1 MREIAEPRYCPRMI
15 RVALG
20 FPDHRSH
27 ISLSPQDA
35 IKRSRAWREGGG
47 AQQRLVVAVAR
58 RSWQNDRVFGSVQHI
73 RIQGNNS
80 KSTARTVMASPSS
93 CFHVLLLLL
102 LFSGQVIR
110 VVLSMAVG
118 INYGQIANDLPSPGR
133 VASLLRSLNISRVKL
148 YDADQNVLSAFLN
161 TDVEFVIGIGNENV
175 SAMTDPAAALGW
187 LEQHVL
193 PYLPYT
199 KITCI
204 AVGNEVFKGNDTT
217 LMADLLPA
225 MESVHQGLVSLSLE
239 TKVNVT
245 SAHSLDML
253 GNSYP
258 PSAGSFRQ
266 DLAVFIQP
274 ILNFHSVTKS
284 PFLINA
290 YPYFAYKANP
300 NAVSLDYVLF
310 EPNTGVVDPNTNL
323 NYDNMLYAQIDAVY
337 SAIRTWG
344 HADIEVRISETGWP
358 SRGDSDEVGATPEN
372 AARYNGNLLQRIRM
386 SEGTPLKPTVPV
398 DIYVFALFNEDL
410 KPGPTSERNY
420 GLFYPDG
427 TPVYNVGLHGY
438 LPPMSS
444 SSSSSRSAMMMPGL
458 RAFVFVVAALI
469 LAWK

>member
-1 MREIAEPRYCPRMI
+1 MP
-15 RVALG
+15 
-20 FPDHRSH
+20 F
-27 ISLSPQDA
+27 
-35 IKRSRAWREGGG
+35 KRSRAWREGGA
-47 AQQRLVVAVAR
+47 AQQRLVIAAAAAR
-58 RSWQNDRVFGSVQHI
+58 RSWSWQSDRVFGFVQHI

-80 KSTARTVMASPSS
+80 KSTARTVMASRSS
-93 CFHVLLLLL
+93 CFLFLLVL

-300 NAVSLDYVLF
+300 SAVSLDYVLF
-310 EPNTGVVDPNTNL
+310 EPNPGVVDPNTNL

-337 SAIRTWG
+337 SAIRAWG
-344 HADIEVRISETGWP
+344 HADIELRISETGWP

-372 AARYNGNLLQRIRM
+372 AARYNDDDAWFESFRVRGG
-386 SEGTPLKPTVPV
+386 S
-398 DIYVFALFNEDL
+398 FDL
-410 KPGPTSERNY
+410 
-420 GLFYPDG
+420 GLE
-427 TPVYNVGLHGY
+427 
-438 LPPMSS
+438 
-444 SSSSSRSAMMMPGL
+444 
-458 RAFVFVVAALI
+458 VAAS
-469 LAWK
+469 ASGGRKRSGW

>member
-1 MREIAEPRYCPRMI
+1 
-15 RVALG
+15 
-20 FPDHRSH
+20 
-27 ISLSPQDA
+27 
-35 IKRSRAWREGGG
+35 
-47 AQQRLVVAVAR
+47 
-58 RSWQNDRVFGSVQHI
+58 
-73 RIQGNNS
+73 
-80 KSTARTVMASPSS
+80 MASPSS
-93 CFHVLLLLL
+93 CFLLLLLL

-110 VVLSMAVG
+110 GGLSMAVG

-225 MESVHQGLVSLSLE
+225 MESVHQGLVSLGLE

-266 DLAVFIQP
+266 DLALFIHP
-274 ILNFHSVTKS
+274 ILNFHSATKS

-300 NAVSLDYVLF
+300 SAVSLDYVLF
-310 EPNTGVVDPNTNL
+310 QPNSGVVDPNTNL

-337 SAIRTWG
+337 SALRAWG
-344 HADIEVRISETGWP
+344 HPDIEVRISETGWP
-358 SRGDSDEVGATPEN
+358 SRGDGDEVGATPEN
-372 AARYNGNLLQRIRM
+372 AAIYNGNLLQRIGM
-386 SEGTPLKPTVPV
+386 SEGTPLKPSVPV

-438 LPPMSS
+438 LPPMSPS
-444 SSSSSRSAMMMPGL
+444 SSGMMMMMPGF
-458 RAFVFVVAALI
+458 RAFVFALAALI
-469 LAWK
+469 LGLEVAASGTGGRKWLGAEVTAEDICHPRGPRWCQVWQIRDGR